1 MDVKEIEG
9 LVEGLRTG
17 ELNEVYVRKEDF
29 LSFRSV
35 LVKQK
40 DFKHFRGIAAQGGH
54 AVYHYLET
62 ARS

>member
-1 MDVKEIEG
+1 MDVTEIEG
-9 LVEGLRTG
+9 LVEGLRNG
-17 ELNEVYVRKEDF
+17 ELNEVHVKKEDF

-54 AVYHYLET
+54 ALYHYMDT

>member
-1 MDVKEIEG
+1 MDIKEIEG
-9 LVEGLRTG
+9 LVEGLRNG
-17 ELNEVYVRKEDF
+17 ELNEVYVKKEDF

-35 LVKQK
+35 LVKQN

-54 AVYHYLET
+54 TLYRYLET